1 MSRKDFSALQEKGR
15 ILAGELGDL
24 VQRASVYHHMY
35 QDSNGRNVF
44 PLIAAHG
51 ALWASGY
58 FKKGILAGRLLSIQ
72 FVVEPSK
79 RKQMMLSL
87 YDFADKF
94 REINRQVSAEA
105 YALYHY
111 TKSNTD
117 VSRLDL
123 KYSYKPDFLEL
134 LYKCHRDS
142 LFTEHN
148 RRELFFEFFSWEQEN
163 IVAPLVDAAYNG
175 FNWNLVKRLALRP
188 NVDFAYFGEK
198 NLKFSDFSSKEE
210 RIGKGLKAYS
220 RAEEVGLTEVE
231 NSLYQY
237 GILPSKFFD
246 NPAEFHVQ
254 LCEALNA

>member
-1 MSRKDFSALQEKGR
+1 MSRENFNALQERGR

-24 VQRASVYHHMY
+24 AQRASVYHHMY

-58 FKKGILAGRLLSIQ
+58 FKKGILAGKLLSIQ
-72 FVVEPSK
+72 FALK
-79 RKQMMLSL
+79 TGKHKKMMLSL

-94 REINRQVSAEA
+94 REINRQVCAEA

-117 VSRLDL
+117 VPRLDL
-123 KYSYKPDFLEL
+123 EYSYKPDFLEL
-134 LYKCHRDS
+134 LYKCHHAS
-142 LFTEHN
+142 LFTEQN
-148 RRELFFEFFSWEQEN
+148 RRDLFFEFFSWEQEN
-163 IVAPLVDAAYNG
+163 IVAPSVDAAYNG

-188 NVDFAYFGEK
+188 NVEFAYFGEK
-198 NLKFSDFSSKEE
+198 NLKFTDFSSKEE
-210 RIGKGLKAYS
+210 RINKGLKAYC
-220 RAEEVGLTEVE
+220 RAEEVGLIEVE

-237 GILPSKFFD
+237 GILPSQFFE

-254 LCEALNA
+254 LSEALNA